1 MSPQI
6 LSKQPYSSKCDI
18 WSIGVI
24 YYELLVGKHPFTA
37 RSMNDLYY
45 AIINCTEVSFPE
57 ELVISEA
64 SQYFIR
70 KCLQVEEIS
79 RYSWLELYENEL
91 MGEHFEAVAKRWR

>member
-6 LSKQPYSSKCDI
+6 LSKQGYSSKCDI

-37 RSMNDLYY
+37 RSMNDLYR
-45 AIINCTEVSFPE
+45 AIINATEISFPQ
-57 ELVISEA
+57 ELAISEE

-70 KCLQVEEIS
+70 KCLQVD
-79 RYSWLELYENEL
+79 
-91 MGEHFEAVAKRWR
+91 